1 MIEVDENFTN
11 DPVEICRELNLH
23 FSLIGAKMAS
33 KNTCVDVYE
42 AHLAGARQPN
52 SLVLHQANE
61 TEIVDEIS
69 NRTISGHVG

>member
-1 MIEVDENFTN
+1 MIEVDEDLTN

-23 FSLIGAKMAS
+23 FSQISAKMAS
-33 KNTCVDVYE
+33 KNTCVDVYK
-42 AHLAGARQPN
+42 AHFVGARQPN

-69 NRTISGHVG
+69 SRTISGHVG